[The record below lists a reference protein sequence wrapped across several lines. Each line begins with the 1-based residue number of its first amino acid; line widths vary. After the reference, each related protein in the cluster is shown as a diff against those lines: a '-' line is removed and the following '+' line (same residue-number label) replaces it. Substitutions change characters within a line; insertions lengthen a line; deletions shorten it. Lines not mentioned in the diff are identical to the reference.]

1 MFEIALQKKFR
12 PVMVAA
18 ALAVPIVSLLAQTA
32 LADKAD
38 FWVRNNSHNII
49 SELYLSASNVD
60 AWDNNL
66 LKSETLKSG
75 DRFQVAFADA
85 ADNTCLYDIR
95 AVFSD
100 GQVVEDYK
108 VNVCENDFYAFF
120 DK

>member
-1 MFEIALQKKFR
+1 MLQIMLQKKIR
-12 PVMVAA
+12 PAIVAA
-18 ALAVPIVSLLAQTA
+18 ALAMPIVSLLAQAA
-32 LADKAD
+32 LADKSD

-49 SELYLSASNVD
+49 SELYLSASDVD